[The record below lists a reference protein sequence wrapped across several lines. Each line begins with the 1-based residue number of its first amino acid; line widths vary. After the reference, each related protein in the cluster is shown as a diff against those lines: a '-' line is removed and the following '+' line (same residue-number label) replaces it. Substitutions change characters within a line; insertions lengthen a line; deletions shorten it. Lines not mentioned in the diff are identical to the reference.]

1 MESLLWRDAT
11 GLTLW
16 DVISKKS
23 KETCSFLCGG
33 GDLLR
38 RQPVMFSTGPEDPG
52 GINSSL
58 ARVPGITEVLPG
70 NGFIFPTQ
78 HHGTDFPARSGPLR
92 SCSPAERQDSAA
104 QNTVDAHLTLA
115 SPLSVYLFQKP
126 KDAFTFLSHLI
137 FFFFFLLRWPL
148 TQALVAWRLAAWP
161 GTGFSS
167 LTTQPAPRNPTKGLF
182 SASSKAF
189 SKPTG
194 PSRAATARP
203 PLVSPGRGSTTVC
216 CPLRMFSITD
226 SKE

>member
-137 FFFFFLLRWPL
+137 FFFFSKMA
-148 TQALVAWRLAAWP
+148 ALP
-161 GTGFSS
+161 GTGS
-167 LTTQPAPRNPTKGLF
+167 LEAGRLARNRVLIADH
-182 SASSKAF
+182 SASSPQPNQGAVLSVQQSLLQTHRPVQGSHCPAPLGK
-189 SKPTG
+189 
-194 PSRAATARP
+194 SRAR
-203 PLVSPGRGSTTVC
+203 LHNRLLSSSDV
-216 CPLRMFSITD
+216 FNH
-226 SKE
+226 

>member
-1 MESLLWRDAT
+1 MESLLWHDAT

-23 KETCSFLCGG
+23 KETCSFLCV

-52 GINSSL
+52 GRNSSL
-58 ARVPGITEVLPG
+58 APVPGITELLLG

-92 SCSPAERQDSAA
+92 SCSLAERQDSAA

-115 SPLSVYLFQKP
+115 SPLSFYLFQKP

-137 FFFFFLLRWPL
+137 FFFLVRWLLSH
-148 TQALVAWRLAAWP
+148 ALVAWRLAAWP

-167 LTTQPAPRNPTKGLF
+167 LTAQPAPRDPTKGLF
-182 SASSKAF
+182 SASSKAC

-194 PSRAATARP
+194 PSRAAAVWP
-203 PLVSPGRGSTTVC
+203 PLVRPGRGSTTVC
-216 CPLRMFSITD
+216 SPLRMFSITD
-226 SKE
+226 SEE